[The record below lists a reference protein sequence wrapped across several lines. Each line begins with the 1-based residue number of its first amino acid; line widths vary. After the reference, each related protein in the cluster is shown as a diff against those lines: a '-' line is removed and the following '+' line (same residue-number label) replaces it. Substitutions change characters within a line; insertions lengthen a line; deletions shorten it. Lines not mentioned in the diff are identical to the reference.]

1 MNKSDVVILAGGFGT
16 RLRSVIG
23 EDTPKPMALV
33 DGIPLIQSQI
43 QLCKRYGLKRILIL
57 VHHLSE
63 KIIDFFK
70 DGSSFGV
77 NIQYF
82 KEEHPRG
89 TAGAI
94 RDASEYLNDE
104 FLVIYGDTYLDVD
117 LTKFKNA
124 KAKSDAVLTLCHPN
138 SHPFD
143 SDLLELNSRGQV
155 KRVFRPS
162 ISGDELYDNIVN
174 AALYII
180 NKDIFI
186 NLVPEHGSFDISSQL
201 FPILIQNNIRI
212 QAYKS
217 VEYIKDMGTPER
229 YNEVC
234 NAVKDG
240 IPSMMSTLEKR
251 KCVFLDRDGVI
262 NKDVGHLN
270 QIDDFIL
277 LPRVGEAIRN
287 LNRSGF
293 LVICVTNQP
302 VIARG
307 DLTISDL
314 DKIHKKMQ
322 VLLGQEGAYL
332 DDIFFCPHHPDT
344 GFKGEIA
351 ALKIKC
357 NCRKPSPGM
366 LHQSELKHSINL
378 SNSWMIGD
386 HIRDIEAGKNAG
398 VSTIFVGNDF
408 PAEDFHSLQPDFITP
423 SLIDAVDTIL
433 N

>member
-1 MNKSDVVILAGGFGT
+1 MLRVE
-16 RLRSVIG
+16 RL
-23 EDTPKPMALV
+23 
-33 DGIPLIQSQI
+33 
-43 QLCKRYGLKRILIL
+43 
-57 VHHLSE
+57 
-63 KIIDFFK
+63 
-70 DGSSFGV
+70 
-77 NIQYF
+77 
-82 KEEHPRG
+82 
-89 TAGAI
+89 
-94 RDASEYLNDE
+94 
-104 FLVIYGDTYLDVD
+104 
-117 LTKFKNA
+117 
-124 KAKSDAVLTLCHPN
+124 
-138 SHPFD
+138 
-143 SDLLELNSRGQV
+143 
-155 KRVFRPS
+155 
-162 ISGDELYDNIVN
+162 
-174 AALYII
+174 
-180 NKDIFI
+180 
-186 NLVPEHGSFDISSQL
+186 
-201 FPILIQNNIRI
+201 
-212 QAYKS
+212 
-217 VEYIKDMGTPER
+217 
-229 YNEVC
+229 NEIC

-240 IPSMMSTLEKR
+240 IPSMMSTLGKR

-307 DLTISDL
+307 DLTISEL

-332 DDIFFCPHHPDT
+332 DDIFFCPHHPDS

-366 LHQSELKHSINL
+366 LHQSKLKHSINL

-398 VSTIFVGNDF
+398 VSTIFVGNEF
-408 PAEDFHSLQPDFITP
+408 PTEGFHSLQPDFITP
-423 SLIDAVDTIL
+423 SLINAVEIIL
-433 N
+433 G